1 MADVTIAF
9 SERDHRISEFSQK
22 VLMEV
27 TKDLPIASSVTVN
40 IIPRTIDEVTNSGG
54 TLPVSVSFDRASKL

>member
-9 SERDHRISEFSQK
+9 SERDYRISEFSQK
-22 VLMEV
+22 VLIEV
-27 TKDLPIASSVTVN
+27 TKDLPISSSVTVS